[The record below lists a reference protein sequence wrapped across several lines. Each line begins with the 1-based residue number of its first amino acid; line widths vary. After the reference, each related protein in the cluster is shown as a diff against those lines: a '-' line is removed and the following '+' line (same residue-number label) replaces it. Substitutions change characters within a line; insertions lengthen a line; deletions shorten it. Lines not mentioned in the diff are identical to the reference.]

1 MTPEG
6 RVKDKIK
13 KFMKDLFPTAW
24 AFMPVQFGYGQSGIP
39 DHLYCVPVTITQ
51 DMVGDTI
58 GMFVSIEAKTASG
71 KMTAYQR
78 VQRDAIIDGSGFYVT
93 IYGSDDI
100 KDKLG
105 PLGRLR

>member
-13 KFMKDLFPTAW
+13 KFMKALFPSAW
-24 AFMPVQFGYGQSGIP
+24 SFMPVQTGYGQNGVP

-58 GMFVSIEAKTASG
+58 GMFVGIEAKTAKG

-78 VQRDAIIDGSGFYVT
+78 VQRDLIIDASGFYVT
-93 IYGSDDI
+93 IYGFDDI

-105 PLGRLR
+105 PLGRLK